1 MREKLKAYVVSLFR
15 NAPDTPRNREL
26 REEILQNT
34 LDRFDDL
41 VAGGCSEESAYAQAV
56 ASIGDVSQLWEAAAP
71 KAKKRHTGWIIGGC
85 VAAAAVVALIVG
97 LAVHF
102 SRPTPAHYEP
112 EHEASLGNGVG
123 EIVDW
128 AMELADDAMEHAVEH
143 GVTSSFHYDHA
154 DQYTAGP
161 MELTSNISELS
172 IQWLSG
178 SVTVEIYDG
187 DTISL
192 SETEQADPELQL
204 HWRLDGKELFIQPF
218 SSGTHTD
225 VPSKDLLVRL
235 PSQLVSG
242 FQSVIIDTTSA
253 DAWISGLSLEK
264 LRFDSVSGSLHAQI
278 DCKRL
283 EADTTSG
290 GLEFAGTASE
300 ADLDTVSGN
309 FALTLAET
317 PDELSF
323 DSTSGSVTLTIP
335 KDRSFRAELDTVSG
349 DLRCGYD
356 AEMLNG
362 DTWVYTGTG
371 RGSEAELEFDTVS
384 GDVDIRKAP

>member
-1 MREKLKAYVVSLFR
+1 MREKLKAYVNSLFR

-41 VAGGCSEESAYAQAV
+41 VAGGYSEESAYAQAV
-56 ASIGDVSQLWEAAAP
+56 ASIGDVSQLWEAAPP
-71 KAKKRHTGWIIGGC
+71 KAKKRHTGWILGGC
-85 VAAAAVVALIVG
+85 VAAAAVLALIVG

-112 EHEASLGNGVG
+112 EHEASLGDGVG
-123 EIVDW
+123 EIVNW
-128 AMELADDAMEHAVEH
+128 AMDLADDAMEH

-161 MELTSNISELS
+161 VELTSNISELS

-192 SETEQADPELQL
+192 SETEQSNPELQL
-204 HWRLDGKELFIQPF
+204 HWRLDGKKLFIQPF
-218 SSGTHTD
+218 SSGIHTD
-225 VPSKDLLVRL
+225 VPAKDLLVRL
-235 PSQLVSG
+235 PSRLVSG
-242 FQSVIIDTTSA
+242 FRSVILDTTSA

-278 DCKRL
+278 DCKQL
-283 EADTTSG
+283 ETDTTSG

-300 ADLDTVSGN
+300 ADLGTVSGN

-335 KDRSFRAELDTVSG
+335 KERSFRAELDTVSG
-349 DLRCGYD
+349 DLRCGFD
-356 AEMLNG
+356 AEMPDR
-362 DTWVYTGTG
+362 DTWVYTGTS